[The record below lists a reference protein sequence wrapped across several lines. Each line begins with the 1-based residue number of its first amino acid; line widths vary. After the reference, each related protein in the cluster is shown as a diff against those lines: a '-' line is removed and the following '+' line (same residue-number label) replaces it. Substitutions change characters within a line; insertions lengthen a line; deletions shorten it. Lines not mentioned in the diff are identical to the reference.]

1 MKQLKKLY
9 NGKIHNL
16 YFQLY
21 IIRVIKSSSM
31 GWVGYATCMGEMRN
45 AYKLL
50 VKKPE
55 GKRSLGRFRH
65 RLKGNIKMNLK

>member
-1 MKQLKKLY
+1 
-9 NGKIHNL
+9 
-16 YFQLY
+16 
-21 IIRVIKSSSM
+21 M